1 MGKPEEKMKGNIKID
16 VNEVR
21 WEAVDCSGLPEVGT
35 SGELM

>member
-1 MGKPEEKMKGNIKID
+1 MRCNSEMG
-16 VNEVR
+16 VLEVR